1 MKVALSS
8 RKRWELEVCH
18 LWCFFMELNS
28 IEYIRGCRR
37 RLHALTVARGVVI
50 ERTVTS

>member
-1 MKVALSS
+1 MPFV
-8 RKRWELEVCH
+8 VCH
-18 LWCFFMELNS
+18 LELNCV
-28 IEYIRGCRR
+28 EYIRDCRR

>member
-1 MKVALSS
+1 MPCV
-8 RKRWELEVCH
+8 V
-18 LWCFFMELNS
+18 FVMDLNS

-37 RLHALTVARGVVI
+37 GLHALTVARDVVI